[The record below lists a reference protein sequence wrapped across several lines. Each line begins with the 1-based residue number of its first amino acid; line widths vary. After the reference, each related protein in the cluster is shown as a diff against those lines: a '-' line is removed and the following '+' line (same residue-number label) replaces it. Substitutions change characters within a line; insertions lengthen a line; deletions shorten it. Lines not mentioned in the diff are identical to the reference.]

1 VDIAGKHALIT
12 GASRGI
18 GAVIA
23 GELTSRG
30 ARCTLVA
37 RESETLHRTA
47 AEHGSIALP
56 ADLSDPCEYGDL
68 VARAEEVQGPLDI
81 FVNNAA
87 RTSMRDFWELSG
99 DELRGTLNINLVS
112 AMDLARQAVR
122 SMRPRGH
129 GSLIAISSITGEF
142 AIPRF
147 AAYGPSK
154 AALTMFWM
162 ILERELRGSGLTA
175 CVLPL
180 DAVPGTANY
189 NEAVSHPAVAGV
201 AAQFERFGR
210 LTPELVA
217 TKVADAVAS
226 DRRGVAPMPA
236 SSVPT
241 MALRLLPVRLGDLI
255 FARGDH
261 AGSTNGANSTR
272 D

>member
-1 VDIAGKHALIT
+1 MSPVEIAGKHALIT

-18 GAVIA
+18 GEVIA
-23 GELTSRG
+23 RELTSRG

-37 RESETLHRTA
+37 RESEALHRVA
-47 AEHGSIALP
+47 ASYGAHALP
-56 ADLSDPCEYGDL
+56 ADLTDPAQYGDL
-68 VARAEEVQGPLDI
+68 VARAEDAQGPLDI

-99 DELRGTLNINLVS
+99 EELRGTVNINLVA

-122 SMRPRGH
+122 SMRPRGT
-129 GSLIAISSITGEF
+129 GALIAVSSITGEF

-162 ILERELRGSGLTA
+162 ILERELRGSGLSV

-180 DAVPGTANY
+180 GAVPGTANY
-189 NEAVSHPAVAGV
+189 NEAVSHSAVAKV
-201 AAQFERFGR
+201 AANFERFGR

-217 TKVADAVAS
+217 RKVVDVVAADRS
-226 DRRGVAPMPA
+226 GVVPMPA

-241 MALRLLPVRLGDLI
+241 MTFRLLPVRLGDLI
-255 FARGDH
+255 FAR
-261 AGSTNGANSTR
+261 R
-272 D
+272 DRDRDRDRD